1 MPSILQTVAHR
12 THPLPERHWRLT
24 QRWNDLLFAHWPVQP
39 AAIAEHLPLG
49 LEPDLFD
56 GYAWIGVVP
65 FWMDQV
71 RTRGFAD
78 HSFSI
83 PGATSFPELN
93 LRTYVRSR
101 STGLSGVFFFSLD
114 AASALA
120 VMGARRLF
128 HLPYYPAVIRH
139 TTTSSGIDYTS
150 HRLLSRT
157 PVNFEATYRGLGL
170 PSRPRSEGPEVV
182 QRIAP
187 VPAPESIEHFLTERY
202 ALFTPRSGR
211 LSIGHIH
218 HLPWPLEPAEAEIR
232 VNDLPAA
239 HGIYLPKRPPIL
251 HFARSIDV
259 FLWSLKTEMAPD
271 ATARNGNGT
280 GEHSYNRS

>member
-1 MPSILQTVAHR
+1 MPTILETVDHR
-12 THPLPERHWRLT
+12 THPLPERRWRLT
-24 QRWNDLLFAHWPVQP
+24 QRWNDLLFAHWPILP
-39 AAIAEHLPLG
+39 AAVAEHLPLG

-56 GYAWIGVVP
+56 GYAWVGVVP

-78 HSFSI
+78 HTFSI
-83 PGATSFPELN
+83 PGTASFPELN

-101 STGLSGVFFFSLD
+101 ITGLRGVFFFSLD
-114 AASALA
+114 AASPIA
-120 VMGARRLF
+120 VMGARLLF

-139 TTTSSGIDYTS
+139 RPIAAGIDYTS

-157 PVNFEATYRGLGL
+157 PVKFEATYRGLGL
-170 PSRPRSEGPEVV
+170 PKRPHTSGPEIV
-182 QRIAP
+182 QQIAP
-187 VPAPESIEHFLTERY
+187 TPAPESIEHFLTERY

-239 HGIYLPKRPPIL
+239 HGIYLPKRAPIL

-259 FLWSLKTEMAPD
+259 FLWSLKPD
-271 ATARNGNGT
+271 GEAEHPPSNGD
-280 GEHSYNRS
+280 HRAVRQ